1 MCDMPSGTVTLL
13 FTDIEG
19 STRLLMRLG
28 DHYPSVLAAHREIL
42 REAFHLWNG
51 HEVDTQGDAF
61 FVVFQRATDA
71 VAAALAAQRALAA
84 YPWPEGTPLRV
95 RMALHT
101 GEPIHT
107 GSGYVGLDVH
117 HAARLCSAGHGGQV
131 LLSQTTHDLVA
142 NALPHDVHVRDM
154 GAHRLKDL
162 PHPEQIFQLAAP
174 DLPSDFLPLKT
185 LDSRP
190 NNLPATPAP
199 LIGRE
204 HEVEAACAL
213 LRQAAVRLLTLT
225 GPGGIGKTR
234 IALQVAAALLDHFV
248 GGVFFVALAPINDP
262 DLVAATIAQTLG
274 VREAAGKPL
283 AESLMD
289 YLQNKDMLLVL
300 DNFEQV
306 VEAAPLLAGM
316 LAGCPKLKV
325 LITSRAVLHLSGEH
339 EFVVPPLAS
348 PDPRRLPDIEALA
361 QYEAIRLFVERAQ
374 AVKADFALTNENA
387 LAVAEICQRL
397 DGLPLAIE
405 LAAARSKLFAPSALL
420 ARLAGTKRDSSLRL
434 LTGGARDLPA
444 RQQTLR
450 SAIDWSYDLLDAG
463 EQTLFARLGV
473 FVGGWTLEA
482 AEAVCQFRIENEELR
497 TDPDTFSI
505 FEGLAALV
513 DKSLLRQEAGVDGEP
528 RFTMLGTIRE
538 YALER
543 LVTREDAESSRH
555 LHAWHY
561 LALAEAAEP
570 ALTGPQQALWLARL
584 EQEHDNMRAALQW
597 LLDRGEAETAIRL
610 SGALGRFWYVHG
622 HPSEGRRWLEGALAQ
637 SHLHAGVQLPAA
649 VRSKAL
655 NGAGALAW
663 MQGDY
668 VQATTFFTESLAL
681 RRELGDKQGIASSL
695 GNLGLVALRQGEY
708 ERAEALLTE
717 NLALYRELGHQR
729 GIARALNN
737 LGVVTQHQGNYDRA
751 TAFLEESMALQRG
764 LGDKGGIA
772 SSLANLGEIARYQG
786 DYARATALYE
796 ESLALYREL
805 GDRNRIVDCLEGLA
819 VVAGAKE
826 QAARAARLFGAA
838 EALRE
843 SIGMP
848 VSPADRASYNR
859 NVGAVR
865 TQMDAGILAEAWAA
879 GRAMS
884 LEQVITEALTSR
896 N

>member
-1 MCDMPSGTVTLL
+1 
-13 FTDIEG
+13 
-19 STRLLMRLG
+19 
-28 DHYPSVLAAHREIL
+28 
-42 REAFHLWNG
+42 
-51 HEVDTQGDAF
+51 
-61 FVVFQRATDA
+61 
-71 VAAALAAQRALAA
+71 
-84 YPWPEGTPLRV
+84 
-95 RMALHT
+95 
-101 GEPIHT
+101 
-107 GSGYVGLDVH
+107 
-117 HAARLCSAGHGGQV
+117 
-131 LLSQTTHDLVA
+131 
-142 NALPHDVHVRDM
+142 
-154 GAHRLKDL
+154 
-162 PHPEQIFQLAAP
+162 
-174 DLPSDFLPLKT
+174 
-185 LDSRP
+185 
-190 NNLPATPAP
+190 
-199 LIGRE
+199 
-204 HEVEAACAL
+204 
-213 LRQAAVRLLTLT
+213 
-225 GPGGIGKTR
+225 
-234 IALQVAAALLDHFV
+234 
-248 GGVFFVALAPINDP
+248 
-262 DLVAATIAQTLG
+262 
-274 VREAAGKPL
+274 
-283 AESLMD
+283 
-289 YLQNKDMLLVL
+289 
-300 DNFEQV
+300 
-306 VEAAPLLAGM
+306 
-316 LAGCPKLKV
+316 
-325 LITSRAVLHLSGEH
+325 
-339 EFVVPPLAS
+339 
-348 PDPRRLPDIEALA
+348 
-361 QYEAIRLFVERAQ
+361 
-374 AVKADFALTNENA
+374 
-387 LAVAEICQRL
+387 
-397 DGLPLAIE
+397 
-405 LAAARSKLFAPSALL
+405 
-420 ARLAGTKRDSSLRL
+420 
-434 LTGGARDLPA
+434 
-444 RQQTLR
+444 
-450 SAIDWSYDLLDAG
+450 
-463 EQTLFARLGV
+463 
-473 FVGGWTLEA
+473 
-482 AEAVCQFRIENEELR
+482 VCQFRIENEELR

-555 LHAWHY
+555 LHARHY

-737 LGVVTQHQGNYDRA
+737 LGVVTQHRGNYDRA